1 MSTLTKQE
9 KDALE
14 DVFLSIQT
22 GNNKYKKLKE
32 LSSFIIADEISSV
45 LSKLLKRAKFG
56 LKKRKSSHF
65 LSFLDKKKKSLSK

>member
-14 DVFLSIQT
+14 DVFLSIHT

-45 LSKLLKRAKFG
+45 LSKSINLLLRPVSQWLHTG
-56 LKKRKSSHF
+56 YH
-65 LSFLDKKKKSLSK
+65 

>member
-56 LKKRKSSHF
+56 LKKKKSSHF

>member
-14 DVFLSIQT
+14 DVFLSIHT
-22 GNNKYKKLKE
+22 GSNKYKKLKE